1 MESAV
6 SKDTLGGER
15 GFASASGAAV
25 GSFTIIKSLQPERV
39 GKRYYIDVNGKLAKH
54 RPIASICRG
63 RARTIAATAANFVKA
78 LRKTTESTDTV
89 LVLDSFRGAAP
100 GNPAVIEVVTDEEL
114 GRLTDDADAASPT
127 QGYFEIEDA
136 FWSARLKDRMEPS
149 RYVLFDAD
157 NAPGMPEAW
166 RKLTLV
172 ERLKEMD
179 QAGLLP
185 GVSQCRRIE
194 YLGSSARV
202 VKEGDTATPAATH
215 ALIEVSNPELIDALR
230 IHVRVTTILMGLS
243 FKSPR
248 YSRDEPDKIIG
259 HSDLTLF
266 DLMVWVGGRL
276 VFNPK
281 PDVSLAP
288 GYHVLDAN
296 VQIANPNGG
305 ILDTSWIKPPDVKT
319 RKAFREKTGVKIK
332 IDKTRSNSVF
342 EDRGQSQFLTRSNS
356 FVFEDR
362 GQLQFLTEIEIA
374 GVTKPLADW
383 LVHMFDGDIEKMRC
397 EAPFRASES
406 EAAFIRITRH
416 GEIFIFD
423 AGLETIYYAPRFP
436 YSDDEILA
444 AAPAHPDF
452 ETTSAMVKAR
462 QRQQLRQAQAAFTT
476 LTDEELDALGKGHS
490 ADTLDAVKK
499 AATALKAGNVAG
511 AEAVLERLVRLERHT
526 PVDDDFVLGL
536 VKTALRKPTT
546 LKSLR
551 LLLKAVE
558 DRFKRQR
565 ATNNADADEGD
576 LGDDGG
582 DLDEDDEE
590 GGPPYG
596 FRMRDGWMRRRI
608 KDGDEIEWRPICSA
622 LEVTAMLRDGA
633 SSKWGLVVHFD
644 DPDGRTHD
652 IPLPAEIY
660 GDPIALASL
669 LTAEGLRLSD
679 ASPRTR
685 IDLSTMLMKWS
696 HPDRRTVAATPGWT
710 HDRMAFLLG
719 DGRAIGDKNV
729 VLAHGRLDIIAKEP
743 GARDDLIAWKSS
755 VAKLC
760 GGNPVLLTGVST
772 AFAAPLLEVLNVESG
787 IVHCRGDSSQGKTT
801 VLRTAASVWGSP
813 AGASRTWRAT
823 TNGLEGVAAM
833 HNSRL
838 LVLDEL
844 HQVAAKEAGA
854 AALMLCNEMGKI
866 RADQHG
872 DTRAVRQWK
881 LLVLSSGECSLAD
894 RIAENDGARIT
905 AGQEVR
911 CVDLKVDD
919 RGFGCFDDL
928 HGEADGKAF
937 VIRLAKASTEAYGTA
952 GPAFVEFIMRTPDIA
967 ARAEAVMA
975 KFEADADTAYKLAGA
990 NAQVTRALRR
1000 FAMIAAGGELATE
1013 AGITGWMAGEAA
1025 AGVLEMF
1032 SAWIGGRGGL
1042 MSALDRNA
1050 VANTRAFLI
1059 KHASR
1064 FQELEPDET
1073 GSLQPAFRALDH
1085 QTHNLAGWK
1094 DPEGYWI
1101 AADTWMKEI
1110 HAGVDGKA
1118 AARVLRD
1125 AKLLVSDAQNEGSR
1139 LTRKG
1144 PRSIGRVR
1152 CYYVKKAVVG
1162 TEQGI

>member
-1 MESAV
+1 MYAV
-6 SKDTLGGER
+6 NAATEHGKAGEIEN
-15 GFASASGAAV
+15 ASGAAV
-25 GSFTIIKSLQPERV
+25 GCFTILKSLRPERV
-39 GKRYYIDVNGKLAKH
+39 GKRFTVDANGKLTKD
-54 RPIASICRG
+54 RPVASIWRG
-63 RARTIAATAANFVKA
+63 RATTIAATTANFVKA
-78 LRKTTESTDTV
+78 LRKTTESPDTV
-89 LVLDSFRGAAP
+89 LVLDSFRGAKP

-114 GRLTDDADAASPT
+114 GRLTDGADAVSPN
-127 QGYFEIEDA
+127 QGYFETEDA
-136 FWSARLKDRMEPS
+136 FWSARLKDRMQPS
-149 RYVLFDAD
+149 GYLLFDAD

-179 QAGLLP
+179 RPGLLL
-185 GVSQCRRIE
+185 GILKCRRIE

-202 VKEGDTATPAATH
+202 VKEVDKATPAATH
-215 ALIEVSNPELIDALR
+215 ALIEISNPELIDALR
-230 IHVRVTTILMGLS
+230 AHVRVTTVLMGLS

-259 HSDLTLF
+259 YSDLTLF
-266 DLMVWVGGRL
+266 DLVVWVGGRL

-281 PDVSLAP
+281 PDVSAAL
-288 GYHVLDAN
+288 GYRVLDAN
-296 VQIANPNGG
+296 VQIANPDGG
-305 ILDTSWIKPPDVKT
+305 VLDNSWIKPPDVKT
-319 RKAFREKTGVKIK
+319 RKAFRDKTGVKLK
-332 IDKTRSNSVF
+332 IDKTSS
-342 EDRGQSQFLTRSNS
+342 GG
-356 FVFEDR
+356 FVFEER
-362 GQLQFLTEIEIA
+362 GQLQFMTEVEIN
-374 GVTKPLADW
+374 GVVKPLADW
-383 LVHMFDGDIEKMRC
+383 LAHLFDIDGNKMRC
-397 EAPFRASES
+397 ETPYRASES
-406 EAAFIRITRH
+406 EAAFIRIQDN
-416 GEIFIFD
+416 GEIFIHD
-423 AGLETIYYAPRFP
+423 SGTETNHYAPRLP
-436 YSDDEILA
+436 WTDDEILA
-444 AAPAHPDF
+444 AAAGDVAAF
-452 ETTSAMVKAR
+452 ATLSAMVDAR
-462 QRQQLRQAQAAFTT
+462 QRQQLRQAQGAFTT
-476 LTDEELDALGKGHS
+476 LTEEELDALGKGPR
-490 ADTLDAVKK
+490 ADTLDAVKQ
-499 AATALKAGNVAG
+499 AATVLKAGDVAG
-511 AEAVLERLVRLERHT
+511 AEAVLTRLVGLERRT
-526 PVDDDFVLGL
+526 PVDDDFVLSL
-536 VKTALRKPTT
+536 IKTALGKPAT
-546 LKSLR
+546 LRSLH

-565 ATNNADADEGD
+565 AANDADVDDGGP
-576 LGDDGG
+576 GDDGG

-596 FRMRDGWMRRRI
+596 FRVRDGWMCRRI
-608 KDGDEIEWRPICSA
+608 KDGDEIGWRPICSA

-652 IPLPAEIY
+652 IPLPAEVY

-669 LTAEGLRLSD
+669 LTAEGLRLAD

-685 IDLSTMLMKWS
+685 ADLSTMLIKWS

-710 HDRMAFLLG
+710 HDRKAFLLG
-719 DGRAIGDKNV
+719 DGRAIGDNNV
-729 VLAHGRLDIIAKEP
+729 VLAHGRLDIIAAKEP
-743 GARDDLIAWKSS
+743 GARDDLIAWKAS
-755 VAKLC
+755 VANLC

-823 TNGLEGVAAM
+823 TNGLEGIAAM

-866 RADQHG
+866 RADQRG

-881 LLVLSSGECSLAD
+881 LMVLSSGECSLAD

-911 CVDLKVDD
+911 CVDLKVDE

-937 VIRLAKASTEAYGTA
+937 VIRLAAASAGGYGTA

-967 ARAEAVMA
+967 TRAEVVMA

-1000 FAMIAAGGELATE
+1000 FAIIAAGGELATE

-1032 SAWIGGRGGL
+1032 SVWIGGRGGL

-1064 FQELEPDET
+1064 FQELEPDEAGGLT
-1073 GSLQPAFRALDH
+1073 PAFRALDR

-1094 DPEGYWI
+1094 DPDGYWI

-1110 HAGVDGKA
+1110 HAGVDGRA

-1139 LTRKG
+1139 LTRRG
-1144 PRSIGRVR
+1144 PRSIDRPR
-1152 CYYVKKAVVG
+1152 CYYVKKAVIG

>member
-1 MESAV
+1 MNGRETFNHSLEGE
-6 SKDTLGGER
+6 LGFEN
-15 GFASASGAAV
+15 ASGAAQ
-25 GSFTIIKSLQPERV
+25 SYFTILKSLRPNRV
-39 GKRYYIDVNGKLAKH
+39 GKRFTIDANGRLTKD
-54 RPIASICRG
+54 RPIASIWRG
-63 RARTIAATAANFVKA
+63 RATTIAATVANFVTA
-78 LRKTTESTDTV
+78 LRQTTESTDTV
-89 LVLDSFRGAAP
+89 LVLDSFRSAAP
-100 GNPAVIEVVTDEEL
+100 GNPAVIEVVTAKEL
-114 GRLTDDADAASPT
+114 GRLTDGADALSPN
-127 QGYFEIEDA
+127 QGYFETEDA
-136 FWSARLKDRMEPS
+136 FWSARLKDRMQPS
-149 RYVLFDAD
+149 GYLLFDAD

-172 ERLKEMD
+172 GRLKEMD
-179 QAGLLP
+179 RPGLLP
-185 GVSQCRRIE
+185 GITKCRRIE

-202 VKEGDTATPAATH
+202 VKEGETVTPAATH
-215 ALIEVSNPELIDALR
+215 ALIEVSNPGLIDALR
-230 IHVRVTTILMGLS
+230 AHVRITTVLMGLS

-248 YSRDEPDKIIG
+248 HSRDEPDKIIG
-259 HSDLTLF
+259 YSDLTLF
-266 DLMVWVGGRL
+266 DLVVWVGGRL

-281 PDVSLAP
+281 PDVSAAL
-288 GYHVLDAN
+288 GYRLLDAN
-296 VQIANPNGG
+296 VQIANPDGG
-305 ILDTSWIKPPDVKT
+305 VLDNSWIKPPDVKT
-319 RKAFREKTGVKIK
+319 RKAFRDKTGVKFK
-332 IDKTRSNSVF
+332 IDKSSS
-342 EDRGQSQFLTRSNS
+342 GG
-356 FVFEDR
+356 FVFEER
-362 GQLQFLTEIEIA
+362 GQLQFMTEVEIN
-374 GVTKPLADW
+374 GVVKPLANW
-383 LVHMFDGDIEKMRC
+383 LTHPFDADAYKIRC
-397 EAPFRASES
+397 ETPFRKSES
-406 EAAFIRITRH
+406 EAAFIRIQEN
-416 GEIFIFD
+416 GEIFIHD
-423 AGLETIYYAPRFP
+423 SGTETNHYAPRLLQT
-436 YSDDEILA
+436 DDEILA
-444 AAPAHPDF
+444 AAGNFAAYNSL
-452 ETTSAMVKAR
+452 SAMAVAR
-462 QRQQLRQAQAAFTT
+462 DRQQLRQAQAAFTT
-476 LTDEELDALGKGHS
+476 LTDEALDALGKGPS
-490 ADTLDAVKK
+490 ADTLGAVKQ
-499 AATALKAGNVAG
+499 AATALKAGDVAG
-511 AEAVLERLVRLERHT
+511 AEAALGRLVRLERRT
-526 PVDDDFVLGL
+526 PVADDFVLSL
-536 VKTALRKPTT
+536 MKTALKKPAT

-551 LLLKAVE
+551 LLLKAVD

-565 ATNNADADEGD
+565 AADDADEGGP
-576 LGDDGG
+576 GDDGG
-582 DLDEDDEE
+582 DPDEDDDEE

-608 KDGDEIEWRPICSA
+608 KDGEEIEWRPICSA

-652 IPLPAEIY
+652 IPLPAEVY
-660 GDPIALASL
+660 GDTIALASL
-669 LTAEGLRLSD
+669 LTAEGLRLAD

-685 IDLSTMLMKWS
+685 ADLSTMLMKWS

-710 HDRMAFLLG
+710 HDRKAFLLG
-719 DGRAIGDKNV
+719 DGRAIGDKTV
-729 VLAHGRLDIIAKEP
+729 VLAHGRLDIIAAKEP
-743 GARDDLIAWKSS
+743 GARDDLIAWKAS
-755 VAKLC
+755 VANLC

-823 TNGLEGVAAM
+823 TNGLEGIAAM

-881 LLVLSSGECSLAD
+881 LMVLSSGECSLAD

-911 CVDLKVDD
+911 CVDLKVDE
-919 RGFGCFDDL
+919 RRFGCFDDL

-937 VIRLAKASTEAYGTA
+937 VIRLAAASAGGYGTA

-967 ARAEAVMA
+967 TRAEVVMA

-1000 FAMIAAGGELATE
+1000 FAIIAAGGELATE
-1013 AGITGWMAGEAA
+1013 AGITGWVAGEAA

-1032 SAWIGGRGGL
+1032 SVWIGGRGGL

-1064 FQELEPDET
+1064 FQELEPDEA
-1073 GSLQPAFRALDH
+1073 GGLKPAFRALDR

-1094 DPEGYWI
+1094 DPDGYWI

-1110 HAGVDGKA
+1110 HAGVDGRA

-1139 LTRKG
+1139 LTRRG
-1144 PRSIGRVR
+1144 PRSIDRPR